1 MKAAIPPIA
10 DRALELATGGGR
22 STIRAVARD
31 RYCSL
36 DELKLREMPKPVVAD
51 DELSE
56 TGDALRY
63 MGEGHARG
71 KVVITVGN
79 A

>member
-1 MKAAIPPIA
+1 MRSSQKVVLLIA
-10 DRALELATGGGR
+10 KVNKPDLE
-22 STIRAVARD
+22 V
-31 RYCSL
+31 
-36 DELKLREMPKPVVAD
+36 LRELLEAGKVTPVVERRY
-51 DELSE
+51 ELSE